1 MPDSMVEKS
10 VEERAEERI
19 EERTVYLISRRC
31 EVRCRLWY
39 QVTPFREGLLRY
51 FLVRIQELE

>member
-1 MPDSMVEKS
+1 MPDTMVEKKI
-10 VEERAEERI
+10 EERV

-51 FLVRIQELE
+51 FLVRVQELE